1 MKKRSRTRS
10 KKAFVLVAIL
20 TFSVFAIAMIFAL
33 MPLVL
38 SQVRSESTN
47 RSMNELRAAAET
59 GIDYGIQQLNDFAG
73 NNTGGTNSF
82 DLNTTTV
89 PSSYLTGITT
99 NSVKV
104 RVSAI
109 SPADWKKFGAI
120 YSDRLDGPKGV
131 NLMLDQSKDTWRVL
145 DSTATNGFLSK
156 SIRVFLE
163 PRYDI
168 PPGNL
173 NPGGGTTPL
182 RSYFN
187 NSLLSAEKLKLE
199 PAAGALLSLSTYAA
213 GGSPA
218 PNEAVPQ
225 GNPVAF
231 EGAVENIYANTLL
244 TTGDTSSKPPNV
256 VSLQQPASS
265 EPAPNFPQAPEAGS
279 SSPLPLTS
287 SNSALEQGSYTTAS
301 LNNTTTSATIN
312 SQVKIFIQDSN
323 GTTNAVDISSGNI
336 KNTSSDSAGGARN
349 LQIWYD
355 GTRDINITMVDGSP
369 FKGLVYAPRATI
381 SLFGQG
387 EFVGAIV
394 GKNINMQNSG
404 DLSVKIDT
412 KVQTPETLGSS
423 GKGLSYT
430 LDSNGYMYLQGYK
443 AVAWKEFSGKLVP

>member
-1 MKKRSRTRS
+1 MKKRIRTRS

-47 RSMNELRAAAET
+47 RSMNELRAAAEI

-82 DLNTTTV
+82 DLNTTSV

-120 YSDRLDGPKGV
+120 YSDRLDGPAGV
-131 NLMLDQSKDTWRVL
+131 NPVLDPSKDTWRVL

-168 PPGNL
+168 PAGNL

-182 RSYFN
+182 QSYFN
-187 NSLLSAEKLKLE
+187 NSMLSAGNLNLS
-199 PAAGALLSLSTYAA
+199 PSSGSLSLSAYSTGTATPVVA
-213 GGSPA
+213 T
-218 PNEAVPQ
+218 PQ
-225 GNPVAF
+225 GNTVTI
-231 EGAVENIYANTLL
+231 GTGDAVNVTATL
-244 TTGDTSSKPPNV
+244 TT
-256 VSLQQPASS
+256 S
-265 EPAPNFPQAPEAGS
+265 EPTLAAPSNASIDTIKTSIAIDPLPPAPEAGTAV
-279 SSPLPLTS
+279 PLPPTS
-287 SNSALEQGSYTTAS
+287 SNSLLDQGSYTTSS
-301 LNNTTTSATIN
+301 LNDTTTSATIN
-312 SQVKIFIQDSN
+312 SQVKIFIQDSSAA
-323 GTTNAVDISSGNI
+323 TKAVDISSANI
-336 KNTSSDSAGGARN
+336 KNISTDSAGGTRN

-355 GTRDINITMVDGSP
+355 GTRDINITVVDGAP
-369 FKGLVYAPRATI
+369 FKGLVYAPNSTI
-381 SLFGQG
+381 SLYGQG
-387 EFVGAIV
+387 QFVGALV
-394 GKNINMQNSG
+394 GKNINMQNTG

-412 KVQTPETLGSS
+412 DVQDPASLGSS

-430 LDSNGYMYLQGYK
+430 LDSHGYMYLQGYK